1 MKPKFKKTRRKGD
14 LDHPWEYQGWMINSG
29 SRMMYNQTIWRAYRD
44 QQPPIVSTN
53 LNDLC
58 VKIDLKEDEYE
69 NQD

>member
-14 LDHPWEYQGWMINSG
+14 LDHPWEYRRWRINSG
-29 SRMMYNQTIWRAYRD
+29 SRTMYHLTIWRAYRD

-58 VKIDLKEDEYE
+58 VKIDLKEDKYE
-69 NQD
+69 NQN